1 LVIDLPDL
9 ALISTVT
16 LTDDQRALLRLLAQ
30 REEGYEDIAALKGLS
45 VEQVRAEV
53 KEALAEMQAAGET
66 PPPLPPPPPAKVE
79 EPAAEPTPIPEMK
92 EPPESPPP
100 PSSPPAVELKA
111 QAKEPASR
119 ASRPALPAERR
130 RLVLLTGGAL
140 AIVAVVLAAIAIF
153 SGGSDS
159 SSSPSEA
166 SGAATET
173 TAAESGKLTQAV
185 LEPADGSDASGQAI
199 FGRLKKEIVL
209 QVTGEGLQP
218 TEEGQSYIVWLYR
231 SPKLSLRLGSVG
243 VDESGRLGA
252 RFPIPA
258 ELLAY
263 VAGGAFDQIYVSR
276 TEDAAYQAEV
286 TRAKKSKS
294 LPRYT
299 GETVLTGE
307 ITGPIAKGED
317 EGASEGG

>member
-1 LVIDLPDL
+1 MGL
-9 ALISTVT
+9 S
-16 LTDDQRALLRLLAQ
+16 DDQRALLRLLAQ

-53 KEALAEMQAAGET
+53 KDALAEMQAAGET
-66 PPPLPPPPPAKVE
+66 PPPLPPPPPAKAE
-79 EPAAEPTPIPEMK
+79 EPAEPTSAQEAKETP
-92 EPPESPPP
+92 EPPAPPSPPP
-100 PSSPPAVELKA
+100 PAEPKA
-111 QAKEPASR
+111 RVKRPVSR
-119 ASRPALPAERR
+119 APRPTLPAERR

-140 AIVAVVLAAIAIF
+140 AIVVVVLAAIAIF

-159 SSSPSEA
+159 SSPET
-166 SGAATET
+166 SGAGAEP

-185 LEPADGSDASGQAI
+185 LEPADGSDASGRAI
-199 FGRLKKEIVL
+199 FGRLSKKEIVL

-218 TEEGQSYIVWLYR
+218 TEKGQSYIVWLYR
-231 SPKLSLRLGSVG
+231 TPKLTLRIGSVG

-252 RFPIPA
+252 RFVIPA

-263 VAGGAFDQIYVSR
+263 VASGAFDQIYVSR
-276 TEDAAYQAEV
+276 TDDAAYQAEV
-286 TRAKKSKS
+286 AQAKQNKS

-307 ITGPIAKGED
+307 ITGPIAKGES
-317 EGASEGG
+317 ASEGG

>member
-1 LVIDLPDL
+1 MG
-9 ALISTVT
+9 

-53 KEALAEMQAAGET
+53 KDALAEMQAAGET
-66 PPPLPPPPPAKVE
+66 PPPLPPPPSAEVE
-79 EPAAEPTPIPEMK
+79 KPAAEPTAAAVEAK
-92 EPPESPPP
+92 EAPDPPAPPP
-100 PSSPPAVELKA
+100 PSPEPKAPAK
-111 QAKEPASR
+111 KPASKP
-119 ASRPALPAERR
+119 SRPTMPAERR

-140 AIVAVVLAAIAIF
+140 AVVAVVLAAIAIF
-153 SGGSDS
+153 GGGSDS
-159 SSSPSEA
+159 SSSPPEA

-173 TAAESGKLTQAV
+173 AAAESGKLTQAV
-185 LEPADGSDASGQAI
+185 LEPADGSDASGRAI

-218 TEEGQSYIVWLYR
+218 TEKGQSYIVWLYR
-231 SPKLSLRLGSVG
+231 SPKLALRVGSVG

-252 RFPIPA
+252 RFSIPA

-263 VAGGAFDQIYVSR
+263 VASGAFDQIYVSR
-276 TEDAAYQAEV
+276 TEDAAYQQEV
-286 TRAKKSKS
+286 AQAKKNKS

-307 ITGPIAKGED
+307 ITGPIAKG
-317 EGASEGG
+317 STGGG

>member
-1 LVIDLPDL
+1 MG
-9 ALISTVT
+9 

-45 VEQVRAEV
+45 VEQVRLEV
-53 KEALAEMQAAGET
+53 KDALAEMQAAGET
-66 PPPLPPPPPAKVE
+66 PPPLPPPPAKVE
-79 EPAAEPTPIPEMK
+79 EPVEPLPPVEAK
-92 EPPESPPP
+92 EPPAPTPPP
-100 PSSPPAVELKA
+100 PPAEPKA
-111 QAKEPASR
+111 QVKKPT
-119 ASRPALPAERR
+119 SRPSRPTLPAGRR

-159 SSSPSEA
+159 GSSSPEA
-166 SGAATET
+166 SGAAAESA
-173 TAAESGKLTQAV
+173 AAESGKLTQAV
-185 LEPADGSDASGQAI
+185 LEPADGSDASGRAI

-218 TEEGQSYIVWLYR
+218 TEKGESYIVWLYR
-231 SPKLSLRLGSVG
+231 SPKLSLRVGSVG

-252 RFPIPA
+252 RFSIPA

-263 VAGGAFDQIYVSR
+263 VASGAFDQIYVSR
-276 TEDAAYQAEV
+276 ASDAAYQVEV
-286 TRAKKSKS
+286 ARAKKNKS

-307 ITGPIAKGED
+307 ITGPIAKGE
-317 EGASEGG
+317 GANEGG

>member
-1 LVIDLPDL
+1 MG
-9 ALISTVT
+9 

-53 KEALAEMQAAGET
+53 KDALAEMQAAGEAL
-66 PPPLPPPPPAKVE
+66 PPLPPPPPAKVE
-79 EPAAEPTPIPEMK
+79 EPAAPA
-92 EPPESPPP
+92 PPP
-100 PSSPPAVELKA
+100 VEAKETPAPPAPPAEPKAPVEK
-111 QAKEPASR
+111 PASR
-119 ASRPALPAERR
+119 PSRPTLPAERR

-140 AIVAVVLAAIAIF
+140 AIVAVILAAIAIF

-166 SGAATET
+166 SATGTET
-173 TAAESGKLTQAV
+173 AAAESGKLTQAV
-185 LEPADGSDASGQAI
+185 LEPADGSDASGRAI

-209 QVTGEGLQP
+209 QVTGENLQP
-218 TEEGQSYIVWLYR
+218 TEKGQSYIVWLYR
-231 SPKLSLRLGSVG
+231 SPKLTLRVGSVP

-252 RFPIPA
+252 RFAIPA

-263 VAGGAFDQIYVSR
+263 VASGAFNQIYVSR
-276 TEDAAYQAEV
+276 ADDAAYQAEV
-286 TRAKKSKS
+286 ARAKKEKG

-299 GETVLTGE
+299 GETVLKGE
-307 ITGPIAKGED
+307 ITGPIAR
-317 EGASEGG
+317 EGRSR